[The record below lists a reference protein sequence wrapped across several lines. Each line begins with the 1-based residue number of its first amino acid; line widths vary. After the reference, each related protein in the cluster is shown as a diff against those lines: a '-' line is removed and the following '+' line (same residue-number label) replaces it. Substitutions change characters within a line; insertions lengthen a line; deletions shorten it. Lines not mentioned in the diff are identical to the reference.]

1 MENAQTSKREEWFN
15 RNYKKLL
22 VIPAILLILS
32 LYYVFN
38 TFQETGDIIHRD
50 ITLTGGTS
58 VTILGDIDK
67 EGLESFISGKFDDYQ
82 IKEVRDLATGKRDAV
97 IVDTNAGADETKDIL
112 EEFLGYEL
120 NEENSSIEFT
130 GAVIGQGF
138 YQQLRIAILFAFVLM
153 SIVIFIIFRTF
164 VPSLAVILAA
174 FADIVMT
181 LGIID
186 FVGIR
191 ISGAGIV
198 ALLMLIGYSVDSDI
212 LLTSRVLRSREDSV
226 NERILSAFKTG
237 MLMTLAAL
245 GAVIVALIIVYRF
258 SDVLT
263 QIFGILTIG
272 LLFDIIN
279 TWITN
284 VGILKMYVERKSPGE
299 IK

>member
-1 MENAQTSKREEWFN
+1 MEQTQINQISKREEWFN

-32 LYYVFN
+32 LYFVFN
-38 TFQETGDIIHRD
+38 TYQKTGDIIHRD

-97 IVDTNAGADETKDIL
+97 IVDTNADAEETKKTL

-130 GAVIGQGF
+130 GAVIGRGF
-138 YQQLRIAILFAFVLM
+138 YQQLRLAILFAFILM

-174 FADIVMT
+174 FADIIMT

-186 FVGIR
+186 IMGIR

-284 VGILKMYVERKSPGE
+284 VGILKMYMEK
-299 IK
+299 K

>member
-138 YQQLRIAILFAFVLM
+138 YQQLRIAILFAFILM

-212 LLTSRVLRSREDSV
+212 LLTSRVLRSREDSI